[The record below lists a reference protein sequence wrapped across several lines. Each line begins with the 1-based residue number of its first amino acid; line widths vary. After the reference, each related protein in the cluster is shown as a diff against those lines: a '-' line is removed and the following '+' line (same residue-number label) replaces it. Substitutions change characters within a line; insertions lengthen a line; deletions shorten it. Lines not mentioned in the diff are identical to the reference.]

1 MSKSAHHIGP
11 DSAPDRY
18 RLLRS
23 IGRGGEAVLY
33 LAEIELAGGT
43 EPVVVK
49 VLDSKTTIT
58 PEIFERVSR
67 KWNEQAEL
75 LRFVSRPG
83 VVGVRE
89 HFQGSPI
96 HAPGESATLT
106 GRALV
111 LVMNHVDGLDLRDW
125 RAERTLATPAE
136 RREVM
141 RTLEQLADVLD
152 WLHSGKATPSGRTVV
167 HGDLSPGNVMVD
179 EHGQA
184 TLVDFGLSKLTA
196 DHQTAEVWFTPGYA
210 APEIFEGK
218 RTPATDRYAFGAIA
232 YFLLSGQ
239 SPPATP
245 EQLAAAFAGVPQIA
259 GLPADQRRK
268 VLAITAADADK
279 RPLSLSS
286 WVKEVRHGVVSTTTT
301 SRPATPQDAV
311 PPRPAGA
318 PAVPPVPTAPPVGPP
333 PTEAPSVAP
342 QDAAPQDSAPQDSA
356 PQDSAPQDSASQDSA
371 PQSPASQPPA
381 PAPAPVPAPAP
392 AAPAPADTAPTGFG
406 APAPVPAAPV
416 GYDAGQG
423 AYGPPTAGVPTYG
436 GPGHG
441 GQGYGPPTVGM
452 STVGGPGGPTGPRP
466 QRSPAPRKRRKG
478 PLIGAVAG
486 VLLIAVLAVVGI
498 QLLGDRDA
506 KDTKNNQAAGASST
520 APATSE
526 TPTEEPTT
534 EAPTEE
540 PTTEP
545 TTESPSP
552 EPTPE
557 EPTASGTPTVDPGS
571 VPDATEA
578 DLTTLASVSEPD
590 NFEVGSAKIN
600 TKEHGSALIGD
611 CYYGAYVEYDLNREW
626 KTFEFTAGVD
636 DGSKVETARVV
647 ISVDD
652 KPALFNETV
661 RLGKP
666 ITETLDISGALR
678 LRLKIEET
686 CTDSG
691 NGVIAAPML
700 KR

>member
-58 PEIFERVSR
+58 PEFFERASR

-89 HFQGSPI
+89 HFQGPPI
-96 HAPGESATLT
+96 HAPGESGTLT

-152 WLHSGKATPSGRTVV
+152 WLHSGRATPSGRTVV

-239 SPPATP
+239 SPPSAP
-245 EQLAAAFAGVPQIA
+245 EQLAAAFAAVPQVA
-259 GLPADQRRK
+259 GLPEEQRRK
-268 VLAITAADADK
+268 VLAIAAADPDK
-279 RPLSLSS
+279 RPLLLSS

-301 SRPATPQDAV
+301 SRPAGPQDAV
-311 PPRPAGA
+311 PPRPADA
-318 PAVPPVPTAPPVGPP
+318 PVTPPPLPAAPPVAPPPAAPPTAPPTVP
-333 PTEAPSVAP
+333 PTTPPASAPVPPAETPAP
-342 QDAAPQDSAPQDSA
+342 AAQDAVPPGQDAVP
-356 PQDSAPQDSASQDSA
+356 
-371 PQSPASQPPA
+371 PAQEQPPA
-381 PAPAPVPAPAP
+381 PAGAVPEPVVPAPA
-392 AAPAPADTAPTGFG
+392 GFG
-406 APAPVPAAPV
+406 APAPAA
-416 GYDAGQG
+416 YDAGQG
-423 AYGPPTAGVPTYG
+423 PYGPPATGFPTYGGPG

-441 GQGYGPPTVGM
+441 GQGYGPPTAGM
-452 STVGGPGGPTGPRP
+452 PSVGGPGGPAAP
-466 QRSPAPRKRRKG
+466 QRSTRPRRRKG

-486 VLLIAVLAVVGI
+486 VLLIAVLAVAGI
-498 QLLGDRDA
+498 KLLGDK
-506 KDTKNNQAAGASST
+506 KDKDGKNDQAGPATTTS
-520 APATSE
+520 APATTDPSSGE
-526 TPTEEPTT
+526 PATDAPSEEPTT
-534 EAPTEE
+534 EEPTEE
-540 PTTEP
+540 ASTEP
-545 TTESPSP
+545 ADSGSGSPSL
-552 EPTPE
+552 
-557 EPTASGTPTVDPGS
+557 DPGS
-571 VPDATEA
+571 VPDSPEA
-578 DLTTLASVSEPD
+578 DLTTLASVSDPD
-590 NFEVGSAKIN
+590 SFSVGSAKIN
-600 TKEHGSALIGD
+600 TKEYGSALIGD
-611 CYYGAYVEYDLNREW
+611 CYNGAYVEYDLNREW
-626 KTFEFTAGVD
+626 KTFEFIAGID
-636 DGSKVETARVV
+636 DGSKIETARVV

-661 RLGKP
+661 HLGKP
-666 ITETLDISGALR
+666 ISETLNISGALR
-678 LRLKIEET
+678 LRLKVEET

-691 NGVIAAPML
+691 SGIIAAPML